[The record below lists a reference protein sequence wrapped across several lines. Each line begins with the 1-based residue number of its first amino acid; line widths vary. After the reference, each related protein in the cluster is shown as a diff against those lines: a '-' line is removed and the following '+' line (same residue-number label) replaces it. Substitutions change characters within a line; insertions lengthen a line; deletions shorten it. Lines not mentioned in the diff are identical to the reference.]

1 MQHHYGSSVHK
12 GAQKKKIQKVIK
24 LSSLCA
30 VSKFQLINKNQ
41 KTKKFKISSTMQ
53 SFTILLILLVMYF
66 YNMAP
71 NTAPKRSTP
80 LNGHAATGG
89 VAQTCNSYG
98 GGQANSLRY
107 NG

>member
-12 GAQKKKIQKVIK
+12 GAQKKNPESNKAKQLVCSFKI
-24 LSSLCA
+24 S
-30 VSKFQLINKNQ
+30 INKQ
-41 KTKKFKISSTMQ
+41 KSKNKKFKISSTMQ